1 MVRKNFNWMYA
12 AILSF
17 CGMVSLTSC
26 GDSDE
31 GLVQLQS
38 PEESYGSEFVGNW
51 ATDNSDGNKGYE
63 GYGIYA
69 DGRFEYYTVAF
80 SEEGNGEMKVDSLSG
95 TWTPLMSIPNKW
107 DSQATE
113 PLKGVEV
120 QFAAQAEDGTQL
132 TDTLIMEKM
141 DDDYTLMWASEL
153 NRIAE
158 SLASSETAT
167 TRGWG
172 SFWSS
177 VKNVYNNVVNTIKK
191 IAYPASNYL
200 TWRINGESQ
209 KIVSGYA
216 DWMRDIYGD
225 VNPKIC
231 EMSIPGTHDSFTYN
245 YSGLVSLVTARG
257 VKTQGLDIAHQW
269 AAGVRSFDVRMNR
282 RGSTLGMY
290 HGPFYLGLSLSQALN
305 EIRNQLKAHP
315 KEMAIVFLQFEE
327 CSATDEY
334 CKMVYDI
341 VQQLKREGYVA
352 NPKADMRLNDCR
364 GKMIFVQRYY
374 TSKYKVGARRYGD
387 STLYFYNDNGGCIG
401 STGFNFC
408 DIYTNKDGE
417 SASSFYSRKQASMT
431 RAFEK
436 AANASSSQNLWTSN
450 GASGYYASIST
461 AYITYACNNPSE
473 VAHVMNPW
481 VKKYLDGH
489 KGKKTGIVSL
499 DFAGTNYCPYGYTT
513 LGHDVMKSIIDNN
526 VDLRNN
532 KVISLE

>member
-177 VKNVYNNVVNTIKK
+177 VKDIYNNVVNTIKK

-245 YSGLVSLVTARG
+245 YSGLVSLVAARG

-334 CKMVYDI
+334 CKMDRYLF
-341 VQQLKREGYVA
+341 QFNNCASSLKFFLELFGFFFLYVLFYVLGSSFNHVFGFFQSKAGHFA
-352 NPKADMRLNDCR
+352 NNLNDTNFLAGFCKAFENNCKFSFFFSC
-364 GKMIFVQRYY
+364 GC
-374 TSKYKVGARRYGD
+374 AR
-387 STLYFYNDNGGCIG
+387 SCNSNCCG
-401 STGFNFC
+401 SSGHSELFFN
-408 DIYTNKDGE
+408 
-417 SASSFYSRKQASMT
+417 SFYK
-431 RAFEK
+431 
-436 AANASSSQNLWTSN
+436 
-450 GASGYYASIST
+450 ISKF
-461 AYITYACNNPSE
+461 
-473 VAHVMNPW
+473 H
-481 VKKYLDGH
+481 
-489 KGKKTGIVSL
+489 
-499 DFAGTNYCPYGYTT
+499 YGVF
-513 LGHDVMKSIIDNN
+513 GNCIDYF
-526 VDLRNN
+526 VF
-532 KVISLE
+532 S